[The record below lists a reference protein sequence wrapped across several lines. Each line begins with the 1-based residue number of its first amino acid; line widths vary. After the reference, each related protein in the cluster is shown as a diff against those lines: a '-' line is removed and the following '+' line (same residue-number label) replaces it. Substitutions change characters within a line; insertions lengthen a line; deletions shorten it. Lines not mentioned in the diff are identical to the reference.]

1 MGPGYCR
8 SEHRWPL
15 PVNCKMGVLVRC
27 SLPWAGGVPAP
38 RFSLSNITVPGTG
51 FATIFHVGIA
61 SPTAVFGVSIGS
73 TAVRNRSS
81 PQQNACYFGSQ
92 TVKWASPP
100 KNGMNKPWPKPD
112 SWVLYNFPDA
122 KPTQIVGNARRSPDL
137 DEYRRA
143 IWLWQRRPSEIS
155 IIVHLLI
162 FGIGALIHI
171 PLILADD
178 FVIFAIYHTFYVVVV
193 CVCVGRFLWLESQYR
208 RWRQDY
214 LRSLARLENT
224 CER

>member
-1 MGPGYCR
+1 MLLFRQPNSNMG
-8 SEHRWPL
+8 
-15 PVNCKMGVLVRC
+15 
-27 SLPWAGGVPAP
+27 
-38 RFSLSNITVPGTG
+38 
-51 FATIFHVGIA
+51 
-61 SPTAVFGVSIGS
+61 
-73 TAVRNRSS
+73 
-81 PQQNACYFGSQ
+81 
-92 TVKWASPP
+92 SPP
-100 KNGMNKPWPKPD
+100 KLVMNKPWPKPD
-112 SWVLYNFPDA
+112 SWVLHNFPDA
-122 KPTQIVGNARRSPDL
+122 EPTQIVRNARRNPDL

-178 FVIFAIYHTFYVVVV
+178 FVIFAIYHTFYVIVV
-193 CVCVGRFLWLESQYR
+193 CACVGRFLWLESQYR
-208 RWRQDY
+208 RWKQDY